1 MEYGNPAW
9 NEPYLINDVGSTFFE
24 EINEGVVGS
33 NYGWPITEGVTTGP
47 RG

>member
-1 MEYGNPAW
+1 MAIQRGTNRIV
-9 NEPYLINDVGSTFFE
+9 INDVGSTFFE